1 MSRMTLVK
9 NAFANVCRGGAAA
22 LVMLLMPPFLT
33 KIISKDAYGTWLL
46 ILQLAT
52 YVNILD
58 FGIQTAVGRYV
69 AHHNERGEV
78 EERDKIISTSL
89 AILVFSGLL
98 AMLGVC
104 LLAISLPV
112 FFKGMPAELRLD
124 AQWSLLLVG
133 GSLALALPSSVFG
146 GIFVGLQRYDIP
158 AWIIGLSKLLGGV
171 AVVLTANYTHSIVMM
186 ALVTGLTNMLAGF
199 FLFFEYK
206 KNPLSRSMVFS
217 SKLINKK
224 SFIEVRDYCFGLSI
238 WMVGMT
244 LGAGMDTTVLAMFDY
259 KSVVYY
265 NISMVFVNVMVGIQ
279 NHSVSVIMPMTAAA
293 AAKND
298 RKRVGSILI
307 DYTRY
312 SAIILILVSVPIL
325 IFAPQIV
332 SLWLGK
338 EYVNNVVPLLRFL
351 IVANFFRQLSVPY
364 YFVMASLAKQNI
376 IAPTILLEGAINFIL
391 SIFLVQAL
399 GAIGVAVATLL
410 GSFANILMNFVH
422 NVSRTPDVIYIKSK
436 KQIFVSLVRPLVSV
450 LPVLLLIVA
459 SSRIEQGSIAHAIL
473 SLIVLIG
480 FLLLL
485 WFIALKPSERSF
497 ISKKLKTRLQRA

>member
-9 NAFANVCRGGAAA
+9 NAFANVCRGGAAG

-33 KIISKDAYGTWLL
+33 KILSKDAYGTWLL

-69 AHHNERGEV
+69 AHHNERGEI

-104 LLAISLPV
+104 FLSLSLPG
-112 FFKGMPAELRLD
+112 FFKDMPLDLRSD

-133 GSLALALPSSVFG
+133 GSLALSLPSSVFG

-158 AWIIGLSKLLGGV
+158 AWIIGLSKLIGGV
-171 AVVLTANYTHSIVMM
+171 AVVLTANYTHSIIMM
-186 ALVTGLTNMLAGF
+186 ALVNGLATLLAGF
-199 FLFFEYK
+199 FLFFEYR
-206 KNPLSRSMVFS
+206 KNPFSRKMTFS

-224 SFIEVRDYCFGLSI
+224 SFVEVRNYCFGLSI

-244 LGAGMDTTVLAMFDY
+244 LGTGMDTTVLAFFDY
-259 KSVVYY
+259 KSVIYY

-293 AAKND
+293 AAQND

-325 IFAPQIV
+325 IFAPEIV
-332 SLWLGK
+332 NLWLGK
-338 EYVNNVVPLLRFL
+338 EYVSNVVPLLRFL
-351 IVANFFRQLSVPY
+351 ITANFFRQLSVPY
-364 YFVMASLAKQNI
+364 YFVMASLAKQSI
-376 IAPTILLEGAINFIL
+376 IAPTILLEGIINFIL
-391 SIFLVQAL
+391 SIFLVQSF

-410 GSFANILMNFVH
+410 GSFANILMNFIY
-422 NVSRTPDVIYIKSK
+422 NVSRTPSVIHIKNK
-436 KQIFVSLVRPLVSV
+436 KQIFISLLRPLISI
-450 LPVLLLIVA
+450 LPIVLLILV
-459 SSRIEQGSIAHAIL
+459 SSTIESSSTIYAIL
-473 SLIVLIG
+473 CLTVLIS

-485 WFIALKPSERSF
+485 WFVALNPSERSS
-497 ISKKLKTRLQRA
+497 ISRKLKMKLQRN